1 MNTKITK
8 HTRYLRRKNRIRS
21 KISGTATCPRL
32 VVSRSL
38 KHISCQ
44 LIDDAAGKVLAATSD
59 RALKATGKKTE
70 RATAVG
76 TAIAKLAQ
84 EHKITTVVFD
94 RSGRRYHGRVK
105 AVADAAR
112 TGGLHF

>member
-1 MNTKITK
+1 MYTSKIT
-8 HTRYLRRKNRIRS
+8 RQLQRKNRIRA
-21 KISGTATCPRL
+21 KISGTAQRPRL

-44 LIDDAAGKVLAATSD
+44 LIDDVAGRVLVATSD
-59 RALKATGKKTE
+59 QILKATGKKLE
-70 RATAVG
+70 RAKVVG
-76 TAIAKLAQ
+76 ETIAKLAQ
-84 EHKITTVVFD
+84 EKKITMIVFD

-112 TGGLHF
+112 AGGLQF